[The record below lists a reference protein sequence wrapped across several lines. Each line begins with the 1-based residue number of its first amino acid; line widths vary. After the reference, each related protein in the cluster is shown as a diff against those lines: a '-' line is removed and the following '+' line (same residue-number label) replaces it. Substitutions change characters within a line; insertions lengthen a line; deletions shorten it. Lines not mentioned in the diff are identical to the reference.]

1 MRDYFSYFKNQLKNQ
16 LRGRFFVS
24 PDKSCHK
31 WPNAVFSLAVT
42 LLFCALNFLPI
53 SASSGDQ
60 YEISDF
66 FDMPFEYGE
75 VIYRI
80 HGSSPKQLYIIGIS
94 HRDSQNGMNGSTTIQ
109 TQTDIFRIGE
119 WLNRNRKMQLL
130 LPEGYFDGKGN
141 YPAISQSLKKVNN
154 QSSAQLDNIF
164 LEQKFADENRFVNA
178 EMLLMENFNMR
189 VCQVEDRPIYDAVRN
204 SLHNLKKA
212 DTAGDTPLSERLAEL
227 QYLQETRTVKLLQKI
242 PSLIDDAVCDG
253 TVKDRSAM
261 FTIGLNHIQDIVR
274 YFENDAINIALP
286 LSERFQPASYKS
298 ELNLIKNGY
307 GVTIIIPRT
316 LANDRKLL
324 RMTNL
329 DRVFLAERDQP
340 QQARIN

>member
-1 MRDYFSYFKNQLKNQ
+1 MWDYFLFFINQ
-16 LRGRFFVS
+16 LRARFLVS
-24 PDKSCHK
+24 PGKSFRK
-31 WPNAVFSLAVT
+31 RPGVVFSIIAT
-42 LLFCALNFLPI
+42 LLFCVLNFLPI
-53 SASSGDQ
+53 SASSGDR
-60 YEISDF
+60 YEMSDF
-66 FDMPFEYGE
+66 FDMPLEYGE
-75 VIYRI
+75 VIYRT

-94 HRDSQNGMNGSTTIQ
+94 HRDSQNGINGSSTIQ

-119 WLNRNRKMQLL
+119 WLSRNRKLQLL

-141 YPAISQSLKKVNN
+141 SPVISQSQKYVNN
-154 QSSAQLDNIF
+154 QAPGQLDNVF
-164 LEQKFADENRFVNA
+164 LQQKFADENRFVNA

-204 SLHNLKKA
+204 SLDNLKEA
-212 DTAGDTPLSERLAEL
+212 AIAGDAPLAERLAEL

-253 TVKDRSAM
+253 TVRDRSAM
-261 FTIGLNHIQDIVR
+261 FTIGLNHIKDIVR
-274 YFENDAINIALP
+274 YFKNDAINIALP
-286 LSERFQPASYKS
+286 SSEQFQPASYKT

-324 RMTNL
+324 QMTNL
-329 DRVFLAERDQP
+329 DRIFPADGDQL
-340 QQARIN
+340 QQTRIN